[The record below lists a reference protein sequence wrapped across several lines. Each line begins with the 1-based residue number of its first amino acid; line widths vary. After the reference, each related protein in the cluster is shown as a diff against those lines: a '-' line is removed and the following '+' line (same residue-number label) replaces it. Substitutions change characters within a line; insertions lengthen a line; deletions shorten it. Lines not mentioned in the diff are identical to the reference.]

1 VRFALAAVVTGCLTL
16 TCAVAGEHLEPCQ
29 GHLAEYESRVE
40 ALSRGAMPGD
50 VEFLVTVIPSFQP
63 EWSVGVSADKGHF
76 FLTHVVFQPS
86 LWGSS
91 QVQTGPNTF
100 GYDFQKSH
108 VQTTATTVNISAELH
123 EALRSEWDRSIAG
136 ARRSE
141 GIGLDGVTFKFQL
154 SGRCGSAWS
163 PDPET
168 RNGKLIDLV
177 TALALFADSNRNPSH
192 ATGEVVVLRK
202 LQALAPP

>member
-1 VRFALAAVVTGCLTL
+1 MRFVLVAVVTGCLTL
-16 TCAVAGEHLEPCQ
+16 RCASADEHLEPCQ
-29 GHLAEYESRVE
+29 GHFAEYESRVE
-40 ALSRGAMPGD
+40 ALSRAAMPGD
-50 VEFLVTVIPSFQP
+50 VEFLVTVIPSFKP
-63 EWSVGVSADKGHF
+63 EWSVGVSADKGRF

-91 QVQTGPNTF
+91 LVQTGPNTF
-100 GYDFQKSH
+100 GYDFQKPH
-108 VQTTATTVNISAELH
+108 VQTTATTANISAGLH
-123 EALRSEWDRSIAG
+123 EALRSEWDRSIVG
-136 ARRSE
+136 ARPSE

-177 TALALFADSNRNPSH
+177 TALAFFADSKKDKSD
-192 ATGEVVVLRK
+192 ATGEVVVLRE
-202 LQALAPP
+202 LQALGPP

>member
-1 VRFALAAVVTGCLTL
+1 MRCALAAVVTGCLTV
-16 TCAVAGEHLEPCQ
+16 TCAVADEHLEPCR

-40 ALSRGAMPGD
+40 ALSRAAMVGD

-86 LWGSS
+86 LWASS

-100 GYDFQKSH
+100 GYDFQKPH
-108 VQTTATTVNISAELH
+108 VQTTAKTANISAELH

-136 ARRSE
+136 ARPSE
-141 GIGLDGVTFKFQL
+141 GIGFDGVTFKFES

-168 RNGKLIDLV
+168 RNGKLINLV
-177 TALALFADSNRNPSH
+177 MALALFADSKKDSSH
-192 ATGEVVVLRK
+192 STGEVVVLRK
-202 LQALAPP
+202 LQAVPPP

>member
-1 VRFALAAVVTGCLTL
+1 MRCALAAVLTGCLTV
-16 TCAVAGEHLEPCQ
+16 TCAVAGEHLEPCR

-40 ALSRGAMPGD
+40 ALSRAAMPGD

-63 EWSVGVSADKGHF
+63 EWSVGVSADNGHF
-76 FLTHVVFQPS
+76 FLTHVAFQPS

-100 GYDFQKSH
+100 GYDFQKPQ
-108 VQTTATTVNISAELH
+108 VQTTAKTATISAELH

-136 ARRSE
+136 ARPSE
-141 GIGLDGVTFKFQL
+141 GIVLDGVTFIFQL

-163 PDPET
+163 PDTET
-168 RNGKLIDLV
+168 SNDKLINLV
-177 TALALFADSNRNPSH
+177 MALALFADSKKDPSH
-192 ATGEVVVLRK
+192 ATDESVVLRK
-202 LQALAPP
+202 LQALPPR